1 MEFVDG
7 ATLREAIAAGGMAQ
21 KEALALVPRICKALQ
36 YAHDQGSRTEILG
49 LRNDSEKPAE

>member
-1 MEFVDG
+1 MMEFVDG

-36 YAHDQGSRTEILG
+36 YTHD
-49 LRNDSEKPAE
+49 